1 MNKEY
6 DKKGNLVYEKDN
18 SGNEFWYEHNGYT
31 YFLIHLKNCAGYEIW
46 WKVDKKN
53 NNKNDK
59 RIRITGQE
67 YKEIEFR
74 KKEKEYLS
82 RTKISRFELMEI

>member
-46 WKVDKKN
+46 
-53 NNKNDK
+53 
-59 RIRITGQE
+59 
-67 YKEIEFR
+67 
-74 KKEKEYLS
+74 
-82 RTKISRFELMEI
+82 